1 MSALKN
7 WHWTVPSGRQA
18 RWLRAGIAGA
28 FIAQG
33 FASGDTMAYAFGAFF
48 GIQAVFNVGCCGVST
63 CTSAASTTSDKNK
76 DITYQEIR

>member
-1 MSALKN
+1 MSTLRN
-7 WHWTVPSGRQA
+7 WHWT

-33 FASGDTMAYAFGAFF
+33 FAGGDTMAYAFGAFF
-48 GIQAVFNVGCCGVST
+48 GIQAIFNVGCCGVGA
-63 CTSAASTTSDKNK
+63 CTPVASTTNDTNK